1 MRSQPEGDIAMAMSG
16 RLRSIHLSVTIA
28 FAVGVTTFASGAVAV
43 PRSSEA
49 DASGPARG
57 CAQTSRPFGVGSLTL
72 DLVDTTRDRQLPT
85 TVYYPASGSGQGATP
100 ACGSFPL
107 IVAGHGSQG
116 TGASAA
122 SLHAFLTEAGYVIA
136 APTLPSGFDFRAMAG
151 DVRFVIT
158 KMLAQ
163 SAGSGTPLHG
173 LIARK
178 HVGYIGT
185 SMGGMLG
192 LALYQSC
199 CLDPRIDA
207 VVSKIGMAPGGEYA
221 WGEGPPL
228 LMINGDADQ
237 TISYDAAL
245 EAYHDAHRPKGMI
258 TLAGIGHDLNVGND
272 PILRDAP
279 LGFFAH
285 FLKGRRHGLDKLLA
299 AVETSSIASLQSR
312 W

>member
-1 MRSQPEGDIAMAMSG
+1 MPVSG
-16 RLRSIHLSVTIA
+16 PTRWIRPALAVALVTA
-28 FAVGVTTFASGAVAV
+28 LTTFAYGASAG
-43 PRSSEA
+43 PRAAGIS
-49 DASGPARG
+49 ASGFERG
-57 CAQTSRPFGVGSLTL
+57 CAQASRPFGVGTLTL
-72 DLVDTTRDRQLPT
+72 DLVDPARDRHLPT
-85 TVYYPASGSGQGATP
+85 TVTYPASGSGPGATP

-122 SLHAFLTEAGYVIA
+122 LLHAFLTQAGYVLA
-136 APTLPSGFDFRAMAG
+136 APTFPSGFDFRAMTG

-158 KMLAQ
+158 KVLKE
-163 SAGSGTPLHG
+163 SAGTGTPLQG
-173 LIARK
+173 LIDRTS
-178 HVGYIGT
+178 VGFIGT
-185 SMGGMLG
+185 SMGGMIG

-207 VVSKIGMAPGGEYA
+207 VVSKIGMAPGGEYDWRA
-221 WGEGPPL
+221 GPPL

-245 EAYHDAHRPKGMI
+245 EAYHDARRPKGMI

-279 LGFFAH
+279 LGFFAF
-285 FLKGRRHGLDKLLA
+285 FLKERRHGLNKLGA
-299 AVETSSIASLQSR
+299 AVDASAIASLQAR

>member
-1 MRSQPEGDIAMAMSG
+1 MAMSG
-16 RLRSIHLSVTIA
+16 TPRSVHPLVTIA
-28 FAVGVTTFASGAVAV
+28 LAVALMTLI
-43 PRSSEA
+43 
-49 DASGPARG
+49 SGPIAGARPAGTDVVRPARG

-72 DLVDTTRDRQLPT
+72 DLVDPSTGRHLPT
-85 TVYYPASGSGQGATP
+85 TVDYPASQSGPGATP
-100 ACGSFPL
+100 ACGTFPL

-122 SLHAFLTEAGYVIA
+122 GLHEFLPEAGYVLA
-136 APTLPSGFDFRAMAG
+136 APTFPSGFDFRLMTG
-151 DVRFVIT
+151 DVSFVIT
-158 KMLAQ
+158 KVLAE
-163 SAGSGTPLHG
+163 STGSGTPLQG
-173 LIARK
+173 MVDPK

-207 VVSKIGMAPGGEYA
+207 VISKIGMAPGGDYS
-221 WGEGPPL
+221 WRQGPPL

-237 TISYDAAL
+237 TIPYDAAVQ
-245 EAYHDAHRPKGMI
+245 AYHDAHRPKGMI
-258 TLAGIGHDLNVGND
+258 TLAGIGHDLNVGSD

-279 LGFFAH
+279 LGFFAY
-285 FLKGRRHGLDKLLA
+285 FLKGRRHGLDKLSA
-299 AVETSSIASLQSR
+299 AVDASSIASLQSR

>member
-1 MRSQPEGDIAMAMSG
+1 MPVSG
-16 RLRSIHLSVTIA
+16 PIRWIRPTLAVALATALAA
-28 FAVGVTTFASGAVAV
+28 FGSGAALAPRAAGASG
-43 PRSSEA
+43 
-49 DASGPARG
+49 SGPARG

-72 DLVDTTRDRQLPT
+72 DLVDTARDRHLPT
-85 TVYYPASGSGQGATP
+85 TVYYPASGSGPGATP

-107 IVAGHGSQG
+107 VVAGHGSQG

-122 SLHAFLTEAGYVIA
+122 SLHAFLTQAGYVLA
-136 APTLPSGFDFRAMAG
+136 APTFPSGFDFRAMTG

-158 KMLAQ
+158 KVLQ
-163 SAGSGTPLHG
+163 ESAGTGMPLEG
-173 LIARK
+173 LIDRTSI
-178 HVGYIGT
+178 GYIGT
-185 SMGGMLG
+185 SMGGMIG

-199 CLDPRIDA
+199 CLDKRIDA
-207 VVSKIGMAPGGEYA
+207 VVSKIGMAPGGGYDWRA
-221 WGEGPPL
+221 GPPL

-245 EAYHDAHRPKGMI
+245 QAYRDARRPKGMI

-279 LGFFAH
+279 LGFFAF
-285 FLKGRRHGLDKLLA
+285 FLKERRHGLDKLRA
-299 AVETSSIASLQSR
+299 AVDASAIASLRAR

>member
-1 MRSQPEGDIAMAMSG
+1 MAMFG
-16 RLRSIHLSVTIA
+16 RSRPIQPLVAISLVA
-28 FAVGVTTFASGAVAV
+28 ALTTFASGAVAG
-43 PRSSEA
+43 PRSPAA
-49 DASGPARG
+49 DSARTHRG

-72 DLVDTTRDRQLPT
+72 DLVDTVRDRDLPT
-85 TVYYPASGSGQGATP
+85 TVYYPASGSGPGAAP
-100 ACGSFPL
+100 ACGTFPL

-122 SLHAFLTEAGYVIA
+122 ALHAFLTQAGYVLA
-136 APTLPSGFDFRAMAG
+136 APTFPSGFDFGQMTG

-163 SAGSGTPLHG
+163 SAGSGAPLQG
-173 LIARK
+173 LIDRK
-178 HVGYIGT
+178 QIGYIGT
-185 SMGGMLG
+185 SMGGMIG

-207 VVSKIGMAPGGEYA
+207 IISKIGMAPGGEYS
-221 WGEGPPL
+221 WRDGPPL

-237 TISYDAAL
+237 TIPYDAAMD
-245 EAYHDAHRPKGMI
+245 AYHDAHRPKGMI

-279 LGFFAH
+279 LGFFAY
-285 FLKGRRHGLDKLLA
+285 FLKDRRHGLDKLSA
-299 AVETSSIASLQSR
+299 AVDASSIASLQSR

>member
-1 MRSQPEGDIAMAMSG
+1 M
-16 RLRSIHLSVTIA
+16 HLSGSSRWTRPALALALVTA
-28 FAVGVTTFASGAVAV
+28 LTTLAYGAAAG
-43 PRSSEA
+43 PRAAGAE
-49 DASGPARG
+49 ASGPARG

-72 DLVDTTRDRQLPT
+72 DLVDTARDRHLPT
-85 TVYYPASGSGQGATP
+85 TVYYPASGSGAGATP
-100 ACGSFPL
+100 ACGAFPL

-122 SLHAFLTEAGYVIA
+122 SLHAFLPQAGYVLA
-136 APTLPSGFDFRAMAG
+136 APTFPSGFDFRAMTG

-158 KMLAQ
+158 KVLAE
-163 SAGSGTPLHG
+163 SASGGTPLQG
-173 LIARK
+173 LIDRP

-185 SMGGMLG
+185 SMGGMIG
-192 LALYQSC
+192 LAMYQSC
-199 CLDPRIDA
+199 CLDERIDA
-207 VVSKIGMAPGGEYA
+207 VVSKIGMAPGGDYDWHA
-221 WGEGPPL
+221 GPPL

-245 EAYHDAHRPKGMI
+245 EAYRDARRPKAMI

-279 LGFFAH
+279 LGFFAF
-285 FLKGRRHGLDKLLA
+285 FLKERRHGLNKLNA
-299 AVETSSIASLQSR
+299 AVEASSIASLQAR

>member
-1 MRSQPEGDIAMAMSG
+1 MAIVGRARTIHALVKISIA
-16 RLRSIHLSVTIA
+16 VTL
-28 FAVGVTTFASGAVAV
+28 VSLTSGAVAGV
-43 PRSSEA
+43 RSAGTVAPR
-49 DASGPARG
+49 PTRG

-72 DLVDTTRDRQLPT
+72 DLVDTTRDRHLPT
-85 TVYYPASGSGQGATP
+85 TIYYPASGSGRGATP
-100 ACGSFPL
+100 ACGTFPL
-107 IVAGHGSQG
+107 IMVGHGSLG
-116 TGASAA
+116 TGDSAA
-122 SLHAFLTEAGYVIA
+122 ALHAFLTEAGYVLA
-136 APTLPSGFDFRAMAG
+136 APSFPSGFDFGLMTG

-158 KMLAQ
+158 KVLAE
-163 SAGSGTPLHG
+163 SAGSGTPLQG

-178 HVGYIGT
+178 RVGYIGT

-207 VVSKIGMAPGGEYA
+207 IVSKIGMAPGGEYA
-221 WGEGPPL
+221 WREGPPL

-245 EAYHDAHRPKGMI
+245 DAYREAHRPKGMI

-279 LGFFAH
+279 LGFFAR
-285 FLKGRRHGLDKLLA
+285 FLKGRRHGLDKLNA
-299 AVETSSIASLQSR
+299 AVDASSIASIQSR

>member
-1 MRSQPEGDIAMAMSG
+1 MAISG
-16 RLRSIHLSVTIA
+16 RPRSILLAVTIPLA
-28 FAVGVTTFASGAVAV
+28 IALMSLAPGAVAG
-43 PRSSEA
+43 PRSGQTETTR
-49 DASGPARG
+49 PARG

-72 DLVDTTRDRQLPT
+72 DLVDTTRDRRLPT
-85 TVYYPASGSGQGATP
+85 TVYYPASGSGPGATP

-122 SLHAFLTEAGYVIA
+122 SLHAFLTEAGYVLA

-158 KMLAQ
+158 KVLAQ
-163 SAGSGTPLHG
+163 SAGSGTPLQG
-173 LIARK
+173 SIARK

-192 LALYQSC
+192 LGLYQSC

-207 VVSKIGMAPGGEYA
+207 VVSKIGMAPGGDYA
-221 WGEGPPL
+221 WRQGPPL

-272 PILRDAP
+272 PVLRDAP
-279 LGFFAH
+279 LGFFAK
-285 FLKGRRHGLDKLLA
+285 FLKARRHGLDKLLA
-299 AVETSSIASLQSR
+299 AVEASSVASLQSS

>member
-1 MRSQPEGDIAMAMSG
+1 MR
-16 RLRSIHLSVTIA
+16 T
-28 FAVGVTTFASGAVAV
+28 
-43 PRSSEA
+43 
-49 DASGPARG
+49 SGPTRRARRLIAGSIVTVLLSSMAGASANVGERGGGAPGSPRG
-57 CAQTSRPFGVGSLTL
+57 CDQTSRPFGVGSLTL
-72 DLVDTTRDRQLPT
+72 DLVDTARDRRLPT
-85 TVYYPASGSGQGATP
+85 TVYYPASGSGSGATP

-122 SLHAFLTEAGYVIA
+122 SLHAFLTQAGYVVA
-136 APTLPSGFDFRAMAG
+136 APTFPSGFDFRAMTG

-158 KMLAQ
+158 KMLAKD
-163 SAGSGTPLHG
+163 AGSGTPLRG
-173 LIARK
+173 LIDRK

-199 CLDPRIDA
+199 CLDRRIDA
-207 VVSKIGMAPGGEYA
+207 VISKIGMAPGGDYDWRA
-221 WGEGPPL
+221 GPPL

-237 TISYDAAL
+237 TISYDAAM
-245 EAYHDAHRPKGMI
+245 EAYRDARRPKGMI

-279 LGFFAH
+279 LGFFAR
-285 FLKGRRHGLDKLLA
+285 FLKARRHGLDKLEA
-299 AVETSSIASLQSR
+299 AVDASSIASLHAR

>member
-1 MRSQPEGDIAMAMSG
+1 MHVSGSSRWIRPTLALALIAA
-16 RLRSIHLSVTIA
+16 L
-28 FAVGVTTFASGAVAV
+28 TTFAYGAAAR
-43 PRSSEA
+43 PRA
-49 DASGPARG
+49 AGKGGSGPARG

-72 DLVDTTRDRQLPT
+72 DLVDTARDRHLPT
-85 TVYYPASGSGQGATP
+85 TVYYPASGSGPGATP
-100 ACGSFPL
+100 ACGAFPL

-122 SLHAFLTEAGYVIA
+122 SLHAFLTQAGYVLA
-136 APTLPSGFDFRAMAG
+136 APTFPSGFDFRAMTG

-158 KMLAQ
+158 KVLAE
-163 SAGSGTPLHG
+163 SAGTGTPLQG
-173 LIARK
+173 LIDRP

-192 LALYQSC
+192 LAMYQSC
-199 CLDPRIDA
+199 CLDKRIDA
-207 VVSKIGMAPGGEYA
+207 IISKIGMAPGGEYDWRA
-221 WGEGPPL
+221 GPPL

-245 EAYHDAHRPKGMI
+245 EAYRDARRPKGMI

-279 LGFFAH
+279 LGFFAF
-285 FLKGRRHGLDKLLA
+285 FLKERRHGLDKLGR
-299 AVETSSIASLQSR
+299 AVEASSIASLQAR

>member
-1 MRSQPEGDIAMAMSG
+1 V
-16 RLRSIHLSVTIA
+16 HLSGSSRWIRPIAA
-28 FAVGVTTFASGAVAV
+28 FALVTSLTTVAYDAAARTGVAGAQ
-43 PRSSEA
+43 
-49 DASGPARG
+49 ASGPARG

-72 DLVDTTRDRQLPT
+72 DLVDTARDRHLPT

-100 ACGSFPL
+100 ACGTFPL

-122 SLHAFLTEAGYVIA
+122 SIHAFLTQAGYVLA
-136 APTLPSGFDFRAMAG
+136 APTFPSGFDFRAMSG

-158 KMLAQ
+158 KVLAE
-163 SAGSGTPLHG
+163 SAGAGTPLQG
-173 LIARK
+173 LIDRR

-199 CLDPRIDA
+199 CLDKRIDA
-207 VVSKIGMAPGGEYA
+207 IVSKIGMAPGGDYDWRA
-221 WGEGPPL
+221 GPPL

-237 TISYDAAL
+237 TISYDAAVK
-245 EAYHDAHRPKGMI
+245 AYRAAHKPKGMI
-258 TLAGIGHDLNVGND
+258 TLAGIGHDLNVGSD

-279 LGFFAH
+279 LGFFAF
-285 FLKGRRHGLDKLLA
+285 FLKDRRHGLDKLNR
-299 AVETSSIASLQSR
+299 AVDASSIASIHAR

>member
-1 MRSQPEGDIAMAMSG
+1 MS
-16 RLRSIHLSVTIA
+16 L
-28 FAVGVTTFASGAVAV
+28 TTFAYGAAAQ
-43 PRSSEA
+43 PRVDGARTSN
-49 DASGPARG
+49 PARG

-72 DLVDTTRDRQLPT
+72 DLVDTARDRHLPT

-100 ACGSFPL
+100 ACGAFPL

-122 SLHAFLTEAGYVIA
+122 ALHAFLTQAGYVLA
-136 APTLPSGFDFRAMAG
+136 APTFPSGFDFRAMTG

-158 KMLAQ
+158 KVLAE
-163 SAGSGTPLHG
+163 SAGSGTPLQG
-173 LIARK
+173 LIDRP
-178 HVGYIGT
+178 HIGYIGT

-199 CLDPRIDA
+199 CLDKRIDA
-207 VVSKIGMAPGGEYA
+207 IVSKIGMAPGGDYD
-221 WGEGPPL
+221 WRSGPPL

-237 TISYDAAL
+237 TIPYDAAL
-245 EAYHDAHRPKGMI
+245 EAYRDAHKPKGMI
-258 TLAGIGHDLNVGND
+258 TLAGIGHDLNVGSD

-279 LGFFAH
+279 LGFFAY
-285 FLKGRRHGLDKLLA
+285 FLKERPHGLHKLNA
-299 AVETSSIASLQSR
+299 AVDASSIASIQAR